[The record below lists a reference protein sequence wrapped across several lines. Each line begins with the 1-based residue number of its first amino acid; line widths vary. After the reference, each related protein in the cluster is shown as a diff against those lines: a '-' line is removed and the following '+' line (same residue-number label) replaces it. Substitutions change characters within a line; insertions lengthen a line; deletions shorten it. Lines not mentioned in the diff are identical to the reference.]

1 MVIQIFFFTPN
12 INNSIDIITIGLT
25 IHFNLIDI
33 FALVDSG
40 VVHYININIDTNCRG
55 KAKELKQS

>member
-1 MVIQIFFFTPN
+1 M
-12 INNSIDIITIGLT
+12 T
-25 IHFNLIDI
+25 IHSDLIDI

-40 VVHYININIDTNCRG
+40 VSHDLNINIDTNYRG